1 MMGVVLLM
9 ALLMG
14 ACSSG
19 EDLDEGE
26 KPVQMIMTRLNF
38 SLPSRI
44 AGKKAQPTRMSD
56 DVTQAKGENGQFR
69 GIDAIHMLCYKE
81 SPTASSN
88 KIGNIIELNTKSNDV
103 TEEVT
108 QDDYALSKEIDVPV
122 GTSYFGFYASA
133 EEEAV
138 PTMSEHERRMH
149 YGVVEAVGID
159 KRSYQGNNAIR
170 FKPVPICTSN
180 EKLGGSSKGLAL
192 LNLLNSLIN
201 ISLKSVPAPNNRWET
216 AENLYLYEAYQRLT
230 QMTTL
235 SSDHVQRMLGFIL
248 KLINQ
253 EAPDDRTDALVAA
266 ITQEIKDH
274 CNPESVPDI
283 ENGEIVLMDSYQ
295 GFPDDIHLP
304 SGAARIKWNADL
316 SRFEAAEQDYGKG
329 LTVPSMNDYVYP
341 MSLQYQIFSDI
352 VASDELVI
360 NSVNEEGEIVP
371 PESAEYKNWSELLE
385 KGYGEDAEKSVQP
398 TTRSVAMVKQVE
410 YAVGSLALRARI
422 LPSGNFYDANGKL
435 VDVSEGFTLKGY
447 IVGGQREV
455 DYNYQPVSDSHVY
468 AIYDT
473 DLDPA
478 ITSITQHT
486 WAEAESDKFDYILGL
501 STMTDKNIYL
511 AMELVNNCPDFQG
524 ADGIIVHG
532 ATFYL
537 VANLELPEN
546 IYGEDIPKQIFC
558 KDRAT
563 RVDLTITNGW
573 PDKNG
578 DGKPDPDTDETT
590 GLPKPINGLATAT
603 YGLPDLE
610 IPHPTLGLSVNL
622 SWGEGLWFN
631 DVEL

>member
-1 MMGVVLLM
+1 MGVVLLM
-9 ALLMG
+9 ALLMTG
-14 ACSSG
+14 CSSS
-19 EDLDEGE
+19 EDIDEGD
-26 KPVQMIMTRLNF
+26 KPVQMIVTRLNF

-44 AGKKAQPTRMSD
+44 AGKKTSQPTRMSD

-69 GIDAIHMLCYKE
+69 GIDAIRMLCYNE

-88 KIGNIIELNTKSNDV
+88 KIGNVIELNTKSNDV

-108 QDDYALSKEIDVPV
+108 QDDYALSKEINVPV

-133 EEEAV
+133 EEEAF

-170 FKPVPICTSN
+170 FKPVSICTSN

-192 LNLLNSLIN
+192 LNMLNSLIN

-216 AENLYLYEAYQRLT
+216 AENLYLYEAYKRLT

-360 NSVNEEGEIVP
+360 NSVNEEGEFIP

-385 KGYGEDAEKSVQP
+385 KGYGEDAEKAVKP

-435 VDVSEGFTLKGY
+435 VDVSNGFTLKGY

-455 DYNYQPVSDSHVY
+455 DYNYQPIADSHVY

-478 ITSITQHT
+478 ITAITQHT
-486 WAEAESDKFDYILGL
+486 WADVENDKFDYILGL

-631 DVEL
+631 EVEL